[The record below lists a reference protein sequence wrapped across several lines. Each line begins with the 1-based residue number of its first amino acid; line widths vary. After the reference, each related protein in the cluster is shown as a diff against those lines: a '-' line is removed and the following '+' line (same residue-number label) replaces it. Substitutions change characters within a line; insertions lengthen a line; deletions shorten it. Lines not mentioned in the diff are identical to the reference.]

1 MLFELLSIFTTLPF
15 GFIPISCN
23 NNSLASFLRTIRHT
37 WHFDCLPWSVMQ
49 RQPRI
54 GGEEEWLPCEKN
66 IWQTKKVITT
76 TELPDVFFPFFN
88 VRFLWGEGF
97 SKISNGRLY
106 RWRFRSFESSFHCD
120 DVRRNW
126 HPYNPWSRSTRS
138 RLVDQGREVKMVGD
152 GNQWNLRLDYCEWE
166 NLECLFQRH
175 FDVEAF
181 GFLEVV
187 FWYQLIWWCVF
198 VGNSSTFWGSLNLH
212 FVF

>member
-1 MLFELLSIFTTLPF
+1 MLFELLSIFATLPF

-23 NNSLASFLRTIRHT
+23 NNSPGIVFEDHTSHLAFRLSSMERDAKAAAYWRGRRMTPL
-37 WHFDCLPWSVMQ
+37 W
-49 RQPRI
+49 
-54 GGEEEWLPCEKN
+54 
-66 IWQTKKVITT
+66 KKHMANKKGDNNYWTSRC
-76 TELPDVFFPFFN
+76 FFPFFN